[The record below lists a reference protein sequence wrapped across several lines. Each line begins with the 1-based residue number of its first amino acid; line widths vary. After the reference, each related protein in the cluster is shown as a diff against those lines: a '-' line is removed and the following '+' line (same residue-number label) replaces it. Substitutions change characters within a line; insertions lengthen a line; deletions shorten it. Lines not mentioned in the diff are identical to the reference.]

1 MAVNCLIYGDFINEL
16 ISSISGFIDDSNK
29 NTSACKCRRR
39 REENNLEK
47 EEEEEDFVILF
58 IHLFIYTVFVVSSR

>member
-39 REENNLEK
+39 REENNFEK
-47 EEEEEDFVILF
+47 EEEDFVISF
-58 IHLFIYTVFVVSSR
+58 IHLFIYTLFVVSSR